1 MTQND
6 RDDDGVLDLLGRHYN
21 NLTSFCHGIL
31 QKHFY
36 GTSQLETFFS
46 VLGIGPIPWI
56 IMSEILSSN
65 VKGFAGSVATL
76 GNWLGSWAMT
86 MNINIMLQWSSIGTF
101 VIYSVICI
109 FTMLFVAF
117 SLPETKGRTLEEI
130 EESFI

>member
-31 QKHFY
+31 QKHFS

-56 IMSEILSSN
+56 IMSEVLCLLYMD
-65 VKGFAGSVATL
+65 KGNSFTFAKR
-76 GNWLGSWAMT
+76 
-86 MNINIMLQWSSIGTF
+86 I
-101 VIYSVICI
+101 
-109 FTMLFVAF
+109 
-117 SLPETKGRTLEEI
+117 
-130 EESFI
+130 